1 MSAVKTTLVMTLD
14 CGRYAP
20 DGPRQQTGFYGCLEN
35 YHHQPDLLLPSA
47 CAAAARR
54 GVRSCLATLTSARG
68 ADSRR

>member
-1 MSAVKTTLVMTLD
+1 MTLD

-54 GVRSCLATLTSARG
+54 GVRSCLATLTSACC